1 MNVQKLYNMKFEHVA
16 LSISDYNEI
25 EQFYH
30 DILGMRE
37 IKRFTLNK
45 ALSINI
51 FGIEKETAV
60 FQLQKDK
67 VLLEIFLTPEKRD
80 PGYNHICIST
90 NNREEIVKKATQH
103 SYKCL
108 RLKRENSDLI
118 FITDKSGNIF
128 EVK

>member
-1 MNVQKLYNMKFEHVA
+1 MKFEHVA
-16 LSISDYNEI
+16 LSITDYNEI